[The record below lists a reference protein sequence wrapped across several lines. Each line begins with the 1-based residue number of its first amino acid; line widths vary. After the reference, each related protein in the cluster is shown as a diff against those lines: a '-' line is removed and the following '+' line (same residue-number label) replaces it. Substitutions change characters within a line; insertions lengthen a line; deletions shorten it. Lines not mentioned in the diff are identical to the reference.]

1 MPPRSS
7 AHPATSPITPP
18 ISPHQMTLH
27 DPATVAVN
35 ALLNPDGK
43 PLGLKDKAVLFGLVE
58 SLRRVCGGLQHE
70 GEEGQGA
77 SGDLRRRLD
86 EAKKLLDGG
95 SL

>member
-7 AHPATSPITPP
+7 AHAATSTTTPP

-70 GEEGQGA
+70 EEEGQDE
-77 SGDLRRRLD
+77 SRVLRRRLD
-86 EAKKLLDGG
+86 EAKKVLDGG